1 MKTKFGAFQITTQPH
16 QQRLRRTARK
26 PALLSSHSCGARGGG
41 GRHRNTSLPLFLPGD
56 AVPESGIY
64 EVMHDA
70 DHRQAHD
77 AVMIL
82 GNRFPS
88 CEICSERVRFR
99 IIRTAPYIF
108 QDEDFE
114 EQP

>member
-1 MKTKFGAFQITTQPH
+1 MAR
-16 QQRLRRTARK
+16 RLGIFRKVKPSRNERESAKRTYG
-26 PALLSSHSCGARGGG
+26 LSHHSCAPRGGG
-41 GRHRNTSLPLFLPGD
+41 GRHRNTSLPLFRPGD

-64 EVMHDA
+64 EVLHDA

-82 GNRFPS
+82 GNQFPS
-88 CEICSERVRFR
+88 CETCNERVRFR
-99 IIRTAPYIF
+99 IVRTAPYIF

-114 EQP
+114 DTK

>member
-1 MKTKFGAFQITTQPH
+1 MNKNLDTSRAIQPKRA
-16 QQRLRRTARK
+16 QWRRAT
-26 PALLSSHSCGARGGG
+26 LSEHSCGTRGGS
-41 GRHRNTSLPLFLPGD
+41 GRHRNTSLPLFRPGD

-64 EVMHDA
+64 EVIHEG

-77 AVMIL
+77 AVMIM

-88 CEICSERVRFR
+88 CETCNERVRFR

-108 QDEDFE
+108 QDQDFE
-114 EQP
+114 AQ